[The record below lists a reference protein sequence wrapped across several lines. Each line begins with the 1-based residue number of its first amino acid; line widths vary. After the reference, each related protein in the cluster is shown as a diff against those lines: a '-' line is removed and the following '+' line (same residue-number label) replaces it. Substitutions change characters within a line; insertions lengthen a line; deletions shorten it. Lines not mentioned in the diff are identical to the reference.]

1 MKKLI
6 YLLAALMTV
15 FCSCEKGGSEE
26 NVPVGIYEDGTVLVD
41 ELHFRFIT
49 NDGAV
54 ALEVLGPTTPL
65 LTTAVIPEAIKV
77 DGKVYPV
84 ASIGEEAFID
94 CVELEHVLI
103 PNSVTS
109 IGRSAFYFCI
119 SLTNITIPHSV
130 TYIGISAFTGC
141 SNLTTIDVSWN
152 EPLLI
157 ISAFYPYQHQMTLR
171 VPKGT
176 KELYAAAAGWQEFA
190 SIVEKE

>member
-1 MKKLI
+1 MKKSI
-6 YLLAALMTV
+6 YLLAALMAV

-26 NVPVGIYEDGTVLVD
+26 NIPVGIYEDGTVLVD

-84 ASIGEEAFID
+84 TSIGEGAFWGCSSLTNIT
-94 CVELEHVLI
+94 I

-109 IGRSAFYFCI
+109 IEEASFLNCT
-119 SLTNITIPHSV
+119 SLTSVKIPHSV
-130 TYIGISAFTGC
+130 TYIGFSAFTGC
-141 SNLTTIDVSWN
+141 SNLTTVNVSWN